1 MLLELLKN
9 EQFDDEHAAYLTNV
23 SAGGAATPEL
33 LSELYANKTGSAM
46 SGGGWGMTETMGS
59 GAAFTGRYFAERP

>member
-9 EQFDDEHAAYLTNV
+9 QAFSDEHAAHLTNV

-33 LSELYANKTGSAM
+33 LSELYATKTGTAM
-46 SGGGWGMTETMGS
+46 SGGGGE
-59 GAAFTGRYFAERP
+59 